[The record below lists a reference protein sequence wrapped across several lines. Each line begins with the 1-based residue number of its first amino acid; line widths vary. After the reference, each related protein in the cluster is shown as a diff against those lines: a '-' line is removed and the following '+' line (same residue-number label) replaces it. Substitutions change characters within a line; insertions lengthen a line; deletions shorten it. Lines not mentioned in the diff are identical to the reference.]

1 MASAEATW
9 TRAARKSP
17 RAWQSDRVVQA
28 CKHTRTLLDVKST
41 QEAADGRIL
50 HCTGDL
56 CTEVRGTDTTPSWE
70 REGSHTDM
78 HAHAR
83 VRAETDTDTH
93 TASLKAALFLPAHY
107 WPPNSPV
114 HWPGSECQQLRF
126 CNFLCVLLLLR
137 HKLTALDTPVRL

>member
-1 MASAEATW
+1 MFNTVHWSEEAG
-9 TRAARKSP
+9 ARPWHQLRQRGLGLPGSLHAP
-17 RAWQSDRVVQA
+17 GSQTGVVQA

-83 VRAETDTDTH
+83 VRAETHRHRHTH
-93 TASLKAALFLPAHY
+93 GLPEGCLVSSSSLLAT
-107 WPPNSPV
+107 
-114 HWPGSECQQLRF
+114 Q
-126 CNFLCVLLLLR
+126 
-137 HKLTALDTPVRL
+137 